1 MPEPSNHIPTLDT
14 SSIPV
19 ALTPIY
25 RTTKPNEP
33 IRLYAGP
40 FSTIDNAGQ
49 SIAMTGTLDW
59 SWQPHPR
66 TYLTGAFRSNPIQF
80 LTTNRL
86 QLTLDTKGV
95 TVPAIV
101 THLDLSGNIRAV
113 LSSPVEIA
121 PALPIQGLMFH
132 VPNYHTL
139 HGLPVTYHGK
149 DIAYNRLDLD
159 AEDWHITLDAIET
172 WKTVGDLSTLHHET
186 SAQSG
191 NAISH
196 TGLLTKANGGLFTL
210 NDAREIVDCLGL
222 FLSFTLGRWTTP
234 ILLVGLDTSGTHAS
248 WDWSAGRVD
257 PYVVNRSWPALYPP
271 PQQSLPH
278 AWQGFVNLR
287 RKWGPALGVCLEWYI
302 QANSASVSATGV
314 ILSQTAL
321 ELLFWQIVGEPVLL
335 GEVDQK
341 LRFSDTLR
349 LLLNA
354 CGISS
359 AIPPTLSRLV
369 AEAKRNDNKWVDG
382 PHALNVIRNAFVH
395 ARKLP
400 MALGVDFTAVEEV
413 RQLALWYIEIILLRQ
428 MAYTGRV
435 SRRIDGGQITP
446 MP

>member
-1 MPEPSNHIPTLDT
+1 MTERPNHTSTLDT
-14 SSIPV
+14 SVIPG

-25 RTTKPNEP
+25 QTTKPNEP
-33 IRLYAGP
+33 IRLYEGP
-40 FSTIDNAGQ
+40 FSAIGNAARPM
-49 SIAMTGTLDW
+49 AMTGILDW

-66 TYLTGAFRSNPIQF
+66 AYFTGVYHGNPAQ
-80 LTTNRL
+80 LLATNRF
-86 QLTLDTKGV
+86 QLTLDTEGV

-101 THLDLSGNIRAV
+101 THLDLSGSIRAA
-113 LSSPVEIA
+113 LSKTVEIE
-121 PALPIQGLMFH
+121 PALPIKGLMFH

-139 HGLPVTYHGK
+139 HGLPITYHGK
-149 DIAYNRLDLD
+149 DIAYRRLELD
-159 AEDWHITLDAIET
+159 AEDWHITLDATEA
-172 WKTVGDLSTLHHET
+172 WKVGDLSTLPHET
-186 SAQSG
+186 GAQLG

-196 TGLLTKANGGLFTL
+196 VGLLTKTTGSLFTL
-210 NDAREIVDCLGL
+210 NDAREILECLGL

-234 ILLVGLDTSGTHAS
+234 ILLVGLDTSGAHVS

-271 PQQSLPH
+271 PKQSLPQ

-287 RKWGPALGVCLEWYI
+287 REWGPALGVCLEWYL
-302 QANSASVSATGV
+302 QANSTSISATGV

-359 AIPPTLSRLV
+359 AIPPSLPHLA
-369 AEAKRNDNKWVDG
+369 AEAKKNNNKWVDG
-382 PHALNVIRNAFVH
+382 PHALNVVRNAFVH
-395 ARKLP
+395 ASKLSV
-400 MALGVDFTAVEEV
+400 ALSADFRAVEEV

-428 MAYTGRV
+428 MECAGHV
-435 SRRIDGGQITP
+435 SSRIHGGQITD